1 MKITMT
7 VQQIVPYAKY
17 VTNGADSVYTVNFF
31 IEDKENLFIKLNDV
45 VVSMNDYNYLK
56 DVNGIEFHTP
66 LLANQKL
73 EIFRKTKLERTTN
86 FESFNN
92 TFRPEALNNDLD
104 KIWLNLQEQSHKVD
118 QYDLDYTYSVSTA
131 NQALKEVKDA
141 QARADDAYEL
151 ADLTNTETRPIN
163 RGGTGAA
170 SSEAAR
176 TNLNVHSKEEVVSLI
191 QSGGTG
197 TIVNVSGGG
206 TGATTAS
213 QARTN
218 LDVYSKTESNF
229 LALPLG
235 TPIWHNGTRLTI
247 DDGYAS
253 YDGQLLNRADFPS
266 LWAKVQSKFV
276 VITDADWLADPKKR
290 AAYSSGNG
298 TTTFRMPD
306 LNGFLADSIKGL
318 HLRGDGN
325 GTIAGETVLQSTI
338 LKDAI
343 RDIQGTTPWKSYL
356 GDSGGAYTNSTSV
369 TGAFVSGTRTTGG
382 HTLSGSSWNSVSSS
396 SHAPM
401 EFKASNV
408 VPTAGENRP
417 VSAVGIWICRVS
429 AGTAEQVS
437 PNTAPSLTGGNTW
450 AGSQKVTGNLE
461 VTGTFNA
468 DIKPLLNASGSLPI
482 YALRSWGIV
491 QGTAIP
497 ARLVKGANIASVV
510 DEGIG
515 QYKITFATPM
525 PDLNY
530 GVLFG
535 STTYTLTDAGT
546 YGTMKIGTKTVNG
559 FIISCGQQ
567 NYVDVP
573 EVSFGVIY

>member
-1 MKITMT
+1 MT

-151 ADLTNTETRPIN
+151 ADLTNTEIRPIP
-163 RGGTGAA
+163 RGGTGANNA
-170 SSEAAR
+170 SDAR
-176 TNLNVHSKEEVVSLI
+176 NNLDVHSKAEVLALVQTGGAGEVLSI
-191 QSGGTG
+191 ESGGTG
-197 TIVNVSGGG
+197 GMTVE
-206 TGATTAS
+206 A
-213 QARTN
+213 ARTN
-218 LDVYSKTESNF
+218 LDVYSQSDTDEKIETAIAAFPNATEVVKGKAKIATTEIAKAGIND
-229 LALPLG
+229 
-235 TPIWHNGTRLTI
+235 T
-247 DDGYAS
+247 
-253 YDGQLLNRADFPS
+253 DFIT
-266 LWAKVQSKFV
+266 AKKLR
-276 VITDADWLADPKKR
+276 DA
-290 AAYSSGNG
+290 
-298 TTTFRMPD
+298 
-306 LNGFLADSIKGL
+306 
-318 HLRGDGN
+318 
-325 GTIAGETVLQSTI
+325 
-338 LKDAI
+338 
-343 RDIQGTTPWKSYL
+343 
-356 GDSGGAYTNSTSV
+356 
-369 TGAFVSGTRTTGG
+369 
-382 HTLSGSSWNSVSSS
+382 
-396 SHAPM
+396 
-401 EFKASNV
+401 
-408 VPTAGENRP
+408 
-417 VSAVGIWICRVS
+417 
-429 AGTAEQVS
+429 
-437 PNTAPSLTGGNTW
+437 
-450 AGSQKVTGNLE
+450 
-461 VTGTFNA
+461 
-468 DIKPLLNASGSLPI
+468 LNASGVLPI

>member
-92 TFRPEALNNDLD
+92 TFRPEVLNKDLD
-104 KIWLNLQEQSHKVD
+104 KIWLTLQEQSSKVD
-118 QYDLDYTYSVSTA
+118 QYDLDYEYVVRTSS
-131 NQALKEVKDA
+131 QALTEVKVA

-151 ADLTNTETRPIN
+151 ADLTNTEIRPIP
-163 RGGTGAA
+163 RGGTGANNA
-170 SSEAAR
+170 SDAR
-176 TNLNVHSKEEVVSLI
+176 NNLDVHSKAEVLALVQTGGAGEVLSI
-191 QSGGTG
+191 ESGGTG
-197 TIVNVSGGG
+197 GMTVE
-206 TGATTAS
+206 A
-213 QARTN
+213 ARTN
-218 LDVYSKTESNF
+218 LDVYSQSDTDEKIETAIAAFPNATEVVKGKAKIATTEIAKAGIND
-229 LALPLG
+229 
-235 TPIWHNGTRLTI
+235 T
-247 DDGYAS
+247 
-253 YDGQLLNRADFPS
+253 DFIT
-266 LWAKVQSKFV
+266 AKKLR
-276 VITDADWLADPKKR
+276 DA
-290 AAYSSGNG
+290 
-298 TTTFRMPD
+298 
-306 LNGFLADSIKGL
+306 
-318 HLRGDGN
+318 
-325 GTIAGETVLQSTI
+325 
-338 LKDAI
+338 
-343 RDIQGTTPWKSYL
+343 
-356 GDSGGAYTNSTSV
+356 
-369 TGAFVSGTRTTGG
+369 
-382 HTLSGSSWNSVSSS
+382 
-396 SHAPM
+396 
-401 EFKASNV
+401 
-408 VPTAGENRP
+408 
-417 VSAVGIWICRVS
+417 
-429 AGTAEQVS
+429 
-437 PNTAPSLTGGNTW
+437 
-450 AGSQKVTGNLE
+450 
-461 VTGTFNA
+461 
-468 DIKPLLNASGSLPI
+468 LNASGVLPI

>member
-1 MKITMT
+1 MT

-92 TFRPEALNNDLD
+92 TFRPEVLNKDLD
-104 KIWLNLQEQSHKVD
+104 KIWLTLQEQSSKVD
-118 QYDLDYTYSVSTA
+118 QYDLDYEYAVRTSS
-131 NQALKEVKDA
+131 QALTEVKDA

-151 ADLTNTETRPIN
+151 ADLTNTEIRPIL
-163 RGGTGAA
+163 RGGTGANNA
-170 SSEAAR
+170 SDAR
-176 TNLNVHSKEEVVSLI
+176 NNLDVHSKAEVLALVQTGGAGEVLSI
-191 QSGGTG
+191 ESGGTG
-197 TIVNVSGGG
+197 GMTVE
-206 TGATTAS
+206 A
-213 QARTN
+213 ARTN
-218 LDVYSKTESNF
+218 LDVYSQSDTDEKIETAIAAFPNATEVVKGKAKIATTEIAKAGIND
-229 LALPLG
+229 
-235 TPIWHNGTRLTI
+235 T
-247 DDGYAS
+247 
-253 YDGQLLNRADFPS
+253 DFIT
-266 LWAKVQSKFV
+266 AKKLR
-276 VITDADWLADPKKR
+276 DA
-290 AAYSSGNG
+290 
-298 TTTFRMPD
+298 
-306 LNGFLADSIKGL
+306 
-318 HLRGDGN
+318 
-325 GTIAGETVLQSTI
+325 
-338 LKDAI
+338 
-343 RDIQGTTPWKSYL
+343 
-356 GDSGGAYTNSTSV
+356 
-369 TGAFVSGTRTTGG
+369 
-382 HTLSGSSWNSVSSS
+382 
-396 SHAPM
+396 
-401 EFKASNV
+401 
-408 VPTAGENRP
+408 
-417 VSAVGIWICRVS
+417 
-429 AGTAEQVS
+429 
-437 PNTAPSLTGGNTW
+437 
-450 AGSQKVTGNLE
+450 
-461 VTGTFNA
+461 
-468 DIKPLLNASGSLPI
+468 LNASGVLPI

>member
-1 MKITMT
+1 MT

-92 TFRPEALNNDLD
+92 TFRPEVLNKDLD
-104 KIWLNLQEQSHKVD
+104 KIWLTLQEQSSKVD
-118 QYDLDYTYSVSTA
+118 QYDIDYEYVVRTSS
-131 NQALKEVKDA
+131 QALTEVKVA

-151 ADLTNTETRPIN
+151 ADLTNTEIRPIP
-163 RGGTGAA
+163 RGGTGANNA
-170 SSEAAR
+170 SDAR
-176 TNLNVHSKEEVVSLI
+176 NNLDVHSKAEVLALVQTGGAGEVLSI
-191 QSGGTG
+191 ESGGTG
-197 TIVNVSGGG
+197 GMTVE
-206 TGATTAS
+206 A
-213 QARTN
+213 ARTN
-218 LDVYSKTESNF
+218 LDVYSQSDTDEKIETAIAAFPNATEVVKGKAKIATTEIAKAGIND
-229 LALPLG
+229 
-235 TPIWHNGTRLTI
+235 T
-247 DDGYAS
+247 
-253 YDGQLLNRADFPS
+253 DFIT
-266 LWAKVQSKFV
+266 AKKLR
-276 VITDADWLADPKKR
+276 DA
-290 AAYSSGNG
+290 
-298 TTTFRMPD
+298 
-306 LNGFLADSIKGL
+306 
-318 HLRGDGN
+318 
-325 GTIAGETVLQSTI
+325 
-338 LKDAI
+338 
-343 RDIQGTTPWKSYL
+343 
-356 GDSGGAYTNSTSV
+356 
-369 TGAFVSGTRTTGG
+369 
-382 HTLSGSSWNSVSSS
+382 
-396 SHAPM
+396 
-401 EFKASNV
+401 
-408 VPTAGENRP
+408 
-417 VSAVGIWICRVS
+417 
-429 AGTAEQVS
+429 
-437 PNTAPSLTGGNTW
+437 
-450 AGSQKVTGNLE
+450 
-461 VTGTFNA
+461 
-468 DIKPLLNASGSLPI
+468 LNASGVLPI